1 MFLHVA
7 VSLYLRSSFPLPLD
21 RCLPSPHH
29 QLLTSEI
36 KPIFHQAGLL
46 IGFWEADSWTPT
58 FWWRYQECQ
67 CIKVREPGEPPQTER
82 ANLQFLYPVLF
93 YFDFQGIGW
102 WLLPLFL
109 LLPLG
114 RAIFFNLSTDSNA
127 NLFQRHSHRHT
138 YKLVYQTSGYPLAKP
153 SWHIKLTIVTFSRGF
168 FGGAVVKNLPVH
180 AGDTA

>member
-1 MFLHVA
+1 MLP
-7 VSLYLRSSFPLPLD
+7 SPSIYKNSFPLPLD
-21 RCLPSPHH
+21 RRLPSPYH
-29 QLLTSEI
+29 QLLASEI
-36 KPIFHQAGLL
+36 KPIFHQPGLF
-46 IGFWEADSWTPT
+46 IGFWEAGSRTPT
-58 FWWRYQECQ
+58 FWWWYQECQ
-67 CIKVREPGEPPQTER
+67 CIKVRDHGEPTQTER

-102 WLLPLFL
+102 W

-168 FGGAVVKNLPVH
+168 FGGTVVKNLPVH
-180 AGDTA
+180 EGDTA